1 MTAIAVLELTNSA
14 ARWETWSAL
23 AWADTKSRYRRTTI
37 GPFWLTLSTG
47 AMVGSVG
54 LLYAGLFGSDI
65 SQYLPFLGVGM
76 IVWIFIN
83 SVITEGCNVFITA
96 AGYIKSVPLPLAAHV
111 YRPLARHAIILAH
124 NPVLLIVLLLM
135 FRWPIGLDAPFAVL
149 GFLIALIAV
158 AGVALTLGIL
168 CARFRDIPQIVMAI
182 TQLLF
187 LLTPIMWMP
196 STLKSPALA
205 VVIEWN
211 PIYHLIEVIRGPLLG
226 QTPAVEIWIKAMLLA
241 LASLA
246 IGVASYQKFRHRVA
260 YWL

>member
-1 MTAIAVLELTNSA
+1 MTPIAVLELTSSA

-37 GPFWLTLSTG
+37 GPFWLTLSTA

-54 LLYAGLFGSDI
+54 ILYAGLFGSNI

-76 IVWIFIN
+76 IVWTFIN
-83 SVITEGCNVFITA
+83 TVITEGCSVFISAT
-96 AGYIKSVPLPLAAHV
+96 GYIKSVPLPLAAHV
-111 YRPLARHAIILAH
+111 YRLLARNAITLAH
-124 NPVLLIVLLLM
+124 NAILLIVLWLM
-135 FRWPIGLDAPFAVL
+135 FRWPVGLDAAFALL
-149 GFLIALIAV
+149 GFLIALVAV

-168 CARFRDIPQIVMAI
+168 CARFRDVAQIVMAI

-196 STLKSPALA
+196 STLKTPALEG
-205 VVIEWN
+205 VIQWN
-211 PIYHLIEVIRGPLLG
+211 PVYHLIEVVRGPLLG
-226 QTPAVEIWIKAMLLA
+226 QTPAIEIWAKALLLA
-241 LASLA
+241 VASLT
-246 IGVASYQKFRHRVA
+246 IGVGCYHKFRHRVA